1 MRIRK
6 TQRNSF
12 RLEVQHCP
20 ACLSHCEDPNPC
32 RGPTWGCH
40 SSSLLRQ
47 KSRKPTPRSS
57 SRTLAGFTLQVKAAI
72 LSFHPFFCCCC
83 CCFCAICKSSWEKKN
98 KNQQQKNYEKN
109 LERFMAEGT
118 EYLTEG
124 GLTKPLFVQSG
135 LFSGLCYCRFIGLH
149 FLHRAPRGRSPK
161 SFPCAQKGLLLFHLQ
176 MFIVY

>member
-20 ACLSHCEDPNPC
+20 ACLSHSEDPNPC

-72 LSFHPFFCCCC
+72 LSFHPFF
-83 CCFCAICKSSWEKKN
+83 FVVVVAFLLSVKVLGNNNNN
-98 KNQQQKNYEKN
+98 KTEKN
-109 LERFMAEGT
+109 LGRFMAEGT

-124 GLTKPLFVQSG
+124 GLRLTKPLFVQSG
-135 LFSGLCYCRFIGLH
+135 LFSGLCYCWFIGLH
-149 FLHRAPRGRSPK
+149 FLHQAPRGRSPK